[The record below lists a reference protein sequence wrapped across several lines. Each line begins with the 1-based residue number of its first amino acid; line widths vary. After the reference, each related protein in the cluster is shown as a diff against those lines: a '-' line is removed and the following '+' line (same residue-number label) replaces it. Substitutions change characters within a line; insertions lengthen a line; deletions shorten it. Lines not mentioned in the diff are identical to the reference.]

1 MGMCLKC
8 AHLFYCVCYADSD
21 TAKLTA
27 RRAKEIC
34 RAMGGFKEDKRQEKN
49 NG

>member
-8 AHLFYCVCYADSD
+8 ANLFYCVCYADSD
-21 TAKLTA
+21 TTELIA

-34 RAMGGFKEDKRQEKN
+34 RAMGGFKENKKEQ
-49 NG
+49 